1 MTAPTAATRLPIRM
15 TTPLVAVGYGETAN
29 CRWHE
34 ETRGGEVAVVYKPAP
49 RPVMCVGVR
58 AMRGGTL
65 FFDGSQLLGG
75 WGIGHVLFGG
85 LHAKIRRREV
95 LRIHVC
101 TCMYA
106 SYCIA
111 YGLMIH
117 VSIFSSIN
125 CLCFPW
131 WKQNRL
137 YRNIKMYVRWFV
149 DRWSIPGL
157 AVGSDNLWLLVRS
170 DGPTYIM
177 YMYTCTYRNLA
188 YPSISRVRL
197 YMSILK
203 SSHSTCLNMHPETS
217 FAKKPKQVSGHKWKI
232 HVTEVDHEC
241 RYFIIHLRTQLNYC
255 PDVVQR
261 QR

>member
-1 MTAPTAATRLPIRM
+1 MVFFLVFFYRCPSIHLDGWTSALLPLERLSTFRPSAHPSMTAPTAATRLPIRM

-117 VSIFSSIN
+117 VSMFSSIN

-131 WKQNRL
+131 
-137 YRNIKMYVRWFV
+137 
-149 DRWSIPGL
+149 
-157 AVGSDNLWLLVRS
+157 
-170 DGPTYIM
+170 
-177 YMYTCTYRNLA
+177 
-188 YPSISRVRL
+188 
-197 YMSILK
+197 
-203 SSHSTCLNMHPETS
+203 
-217 FAKKPKQVSGHKWKI
+217 
-232 HVTEVDHEC
+232 
-241 RYFIIHLRTQLNYC
+241 
-255 PDVVQR
+255 
-261 QR
+261 